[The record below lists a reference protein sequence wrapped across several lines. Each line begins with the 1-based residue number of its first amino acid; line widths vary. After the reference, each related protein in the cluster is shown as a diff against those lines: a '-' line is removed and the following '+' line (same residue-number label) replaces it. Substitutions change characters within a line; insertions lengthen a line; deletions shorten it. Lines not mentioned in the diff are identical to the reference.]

1 MAAVPGLGAVTGTI
15 FHGLQIK
22 TGPRA
27 DFTTT
32 PTTPTTPQGGCCFLP
47 VSSEK
52 HFEKTPD
59 ALSQGS
65 DFRYFVYSRV
75 LLEWIQP
82 LIYCSNNTASGRTGS
97 ENPEWVFKKWTVVN
111 VDLRSLENNTI
122 EQMRTNVSVTERQF
136 SDQLRFVVHLVFVE
150 SAERSYITPHM
161 KLDLP
166 RLLEDPQPRQIKGL
180 TDTGACCQQLGPD
193 GAPGTLCFCTFG
205 FSLHWRHRSSNA
217 VSEKL
222 TTPHPTPAPHP
233 PGQMSR
239 KH

>member
-32 PTTPTTPQGGCCFLP
+32 STTPTTPQGGCCFLP

-59 ALSQGS
+59 ALSQSS

-97 ENPEWVFKKWTVVN
+97 ENPEWVFKKWTVERWPSIFRKKHN
-111 VDLRSLENNTI
+111 
-122 EQMRTNVSVTERQF
+122 RTN
-136 SDQLRFVVHLVFVE
+136 
-150 SAERSYITPHM
+150 
-161 KLDLP
+161 
-166 RLLEDPQPRQIKGL
+166 EDKCLCHWKTILWSTKI
-180 TDTGACCQQLGPD
+180 CGP
-193 GAPGTLCFCTFG
+193 FG
-205 FSLHWRHRSSNA
+205 FCWKCREILHNSTHEAGFATVTRG
-217 VSEKL
+217 
-222 TTPHPTPAPHP
+222 PPTPADQRLWLTPVHVANN
-233 PGQMSR
+233 
-239 KH
+239 

>member
-1 MAAVPGLGAVTGTI
+1 MTGTI
-15 FHGLQIK
+15 FHDLQIK

-32 PTTPTTPQGGCCFLP
+32 STTPTTPQGGCCFLP

-82 LIYCSNNTASGRTGS
+82 LIYCSNNTAEVGLDQKILSGFLKS
-97 ENPEWVFKKWTVVN
+97 ELLN
-111 VDLRSLENNTI
+111 VDLQSLEKNTI

-166 RLLEDPQPRQIKGL
+166 RLLEDPQPRQIKGF
-180 TDTGACCQQLGPD
+180 D
-193 GAPGTLCFCTFG
+193 
-205 FSLHWRHRSSNA
+205 
-217 VSEKL
+217 
-222 TTPHPTPAPHP
+222 
-233 PGQMSR
+233 
-239 KH
+239 